1 MDSVGNAFN
10 ISIALC
16 SPRGETMHDLNHDC
30 DIYFTTLLVLYTLNA
45 AFISDL
51 HQRMLK
57 KQRLKVRLQRA
68 DHTQSA

>member
-1 MDSVGNAFN
+1 
-10 ISIALC
+10 
-16 SPRGETMHDLNHDC
+16 MHDLNHDC
-30 DIYFTTLLVLYTLNA
+30 DIYFTALLVLYTLNA

-57 KQRLKVRLQRA
+57 KKRLKVRLQRA